1 MSKSTDPD
9 EDEGEFIDAEEYL
22 QHVLMNETKAYFDR
36 GRRFAKLDVAQ
47 VNEKWVVV
55 FKAHFADHKR
65 KQGLEMDDLAAELR
79 LRGLDPPFEAVKA
92 EISKMEGALKR
103 KGPYASSPEFD
114 QKVSEFLEQRSK
126 PKH

>member
-36 GRRFAKLDVAQ
+36 GRRFAKLGVAEL
-47 VNEKWVVV
+47 NEKWVVV